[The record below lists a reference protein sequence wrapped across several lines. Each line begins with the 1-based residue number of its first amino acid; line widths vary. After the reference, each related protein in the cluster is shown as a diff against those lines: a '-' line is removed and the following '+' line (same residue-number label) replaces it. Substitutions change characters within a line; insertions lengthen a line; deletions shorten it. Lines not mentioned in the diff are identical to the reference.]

1 MFRCFFVLAYFC
13 FLYIAKVSDLHGFQ
27 HKSTFMFFNP
37 EDLRDTQTPNAF
49 AAVEVDQLKDHNI
62 VEHEDACSVTSP
74 RAGRTQSGAKL
85 GFRVQGL
92 VNP

>member
-1 MFRCFFVLAYFC
+1 
-13 FLYIAKVSDLHGFQ
+13 
-27 HKSTFMFFNP
+27 MFFNP

-49 AAVEVDQLKDHNI
+49 AAVEVNI

-74 RAGRTQSGAKL
+74 RGGRTQSGAKL

-92 VNP
+92 GSP